1 MQVTFFVDKY
11 PCYSETFIQS
21 QIDGLALAGVQ
32 VNIIT
37 LFSDSDL
44 PETANIKVN
53 AIYTHRQG
61 KFMTLLQR
69 CWSVMLGLKL
79 KSVQRSLWQQKFR
92 LLRSGLFL
100 PALASQWQRK
110 FNHID
115 TDIILAHFGT
125 TGVTAAMLMELG
137 LLKGK
142 LVTVF
147 HGFELSEHSILK
159 RYSAAYRALFSLSA
173 LCMPV
178 SQLWAERLLALGCS
192 ADKIKVHHMGIYPDS
207 FTMLEP
213 TRPLHNPLR
222 LLSVA
227 RLVEKK
233 GLDDAIAAIALLT
246 QSGHAATLKIVG
258 DGPLKTALDRQIAE
272 QELNDCVELT
282 GALAHQQVRQ
292 MLQDCDI
299 FLLPSKTASNGD
311 MEGIPVSLMEAMARG
326 LIVIS
331 TQHSGIAELI
341 RHAHSGFL
349 AQERSPEQLAALI
362 KNVATETDIAQI
374 RLNAR
379 QRVEA
384 DFNQSL
390 LNQQLVTT
398 LRHLHET
405 A

>member
-32 VNIIT
+32 VNVIT
-37 LFSDSDL
+37 LFSDADI
-44 PETANIKVN
+44 PKAADIRVN
-53 AIYTHRQG
+53 AIYTYQSG

-69 CWSVMLGLKL
+69 CWSVLRGLGL

-110 FNHID
+110 YNHID
-115 TDIILAHFGT
+115 ADIILAHFGT

-137 LLKGK
+137 LLHGK

-147 HGFELSEHSILK
+147 HGFELSEQIILN
-159 RYSAAYRALFSLSA
+159 RYRAAYAALFNSCA

-178 SQLWAERLLALGCS
+178 SQLWASRLTELGC
-192 ADKIKVHHMGIYPDS
+192 AKEKILVHHMGIYPDS
-207 FTMLEP
+207 FTMLDPE
-213 TRPLHNPLR
+213 RALHQPLR

-233 GLDDAIAAIALLT
+233 GLEDAIAAVAILKQQKADV
-246 QSGHAATLKIVG
+246 TLKIIG
-258 DGPLKTALDRQIAE
+258 DGPLRSALQNQIAA
-272 QELNDCVELT
+272 LKLTDRIELT
-282 GALAHQQVRQ
+282 GALAHTQVRQ
-292 MLQDCDI
+292 ALEESDI
-299 FLLPSKTASNGD
+299 FILPSKTAANGD

-326 LIVIS
+326 LLVVS
-331 TQHSGIAELI
+331 TEHSGITELI
-341 RHAHSGFL
+341 SHNQSGYL
-349 AQERSPEQLAALI
+349 AAENSPLQLAAWI
-362 KNVATETDIAQI
+362 SHIANTADVAAM

-379 QRVEA
+379 QRIET
-384 DFNQSL
+384 DFNQQL
-390 LNQQLVTT
+390 LNQKLLAT
-398 LRHLHET
+398 LQRLYAT
-405 A
+405 P

>member
-110 FNHID
+110 FNRID

-159 RYSAAYRALFSLSA
+159 HYSGAYRSLFQLST

-178 SQLWAERLLALGCS
+178 SQLWAERLLALGCP
-192 ADKIKVHHMGIYPDS
+192 ANKVKVHHMGIYPDS
-207 FTMLEP
+207 FTLLDP
-213 TRPLHNPLR
+213 KRALHQPLR

-227 RLVEKK
+227 RLVAKK
-233 GLDDAIAAIALLT
+233 GLEDAITAVAILKK
-246 QSGHAATLKIVG
+246 QKVDVTLKIIG
-258 DGPLKTALDRQIAE
+258 DGPLKSALQNQIAAL
-272 QELNDCVELT
+272 QLSDRIELT
-282 GALAHQQVRQ
+282 GALAHTQVRQ
-292 MLQDCDI
+292 ALEESDI
-299 FLLPSKTASNGD
+299 FILPSKTAPNGD

-326 LIVIS
+326 LLVVS
-331 TQHSGIAELI
+331 TEHSGITELI
-341 RHAHSGFL
+341 HHNQSGYL
-349 AQERSPEQLAALI
+349 AAENSPLQLAAWVSHI
-362 KNVATETDIAQI
+362 TNAADVAAI
-374 RLNAR
+374 RLTAR
-379 QRVEA
+379 QRIETQ
-384 DFNQSL
+384 FNQQM
-390 LNQQLVTT
+390 LNQKLLAT
-398 LRHLHET
+398 LLGIYAT
-405 A
+405 S